1 MHFLCVTR
9 LNKGLSLKSWCEVCE
24 SVVLGFTRF
33 SVELYERML
42 SACAVQIQRVE
53 LIADLFFYESDQWVS
68 GQMDICKAVLLKTLL
83 TAVLIKGIPKT
94 APLQNLSKDQ
104 WENDE
109 MFFLKLLSV
118 SYCSMTYLWPFEL
131 FFESPLN
138 AKKGTAIFRCP
149 GVCQQN
155 GDATIEEF
163 IVQWDFN
170 RYLTLRKLP
179 ILL

>member
-1 MHFLCVTR
+1 
-9 LNKGLSLKSWCEVCE
+9 
-24 SVVLGFTRF
+24 
-33 SVELYERML
+33 ML

-109 MFFLKLLSV
+109 MFFFEAVISVLLFNDL
-118 SYCSMTYLWPFEL
+118 SMT
-131 FFESPLN
+131 
-138 AKKGTAIFRCP
+138 
-149 GVCQQN
+149 V
-155 GDATIEEF
+155 
-163 IVQWDFN
+163 
-170 RYLTLRKLP
+170 
-179 ILL
+179 